1 MSFTHAYDPVKRR
14 EYYLRT
20 RELVGNQK
28 KALPVPVKA
37 LPSRKSTKPVK
48 ALPVRRAPVK
58 KSRAQRH
65 KELEERATR
74 LQAKLDQLL
83 KVLKALVEAAQKRS
97 GVDKNTVEKYRD
109 KKRSDPTSKYDKKTQ
124 KQKDAAAEA
133 SKKYYDKNKD
143 QILEERVK
151 DLSDKVKAI
160 QERIRRLRN
169 TGSVGAR
176 NKSNDK

>member
-1 MSFTHAYDPVKRR
+1 M
-14 EYYLRT
+14 
-20 RELVGNQK
+20 
-28 KALPVPVKA
+28 
-37 LPSRKSTKPVK
+37 
-48 ALPVRRAPVK
+48 
-58 KSRAQRH
+58 
-65 KELEERATR
+65 
-74 LQAKLDQLL
+74 
-83 KVLKALVEAAQKRS
+83 EAAQKRS